1 VAHDLIIVKPMTGTK
16 THWATII
23 DVLLVA
29 TEDQAVVALRCID
42 VSSLVPCSRDA
53 LCSILAVAFV
63 SLI

>member
-1 VAHDLIIVKPMTGTK
+1 MAGTK